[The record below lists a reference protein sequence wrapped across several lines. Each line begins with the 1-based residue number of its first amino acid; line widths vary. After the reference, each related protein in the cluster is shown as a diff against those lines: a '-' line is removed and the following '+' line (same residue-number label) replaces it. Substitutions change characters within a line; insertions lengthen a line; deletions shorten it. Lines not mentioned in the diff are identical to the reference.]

1 MKIIELDQNGI
12 GARQGLTLGADLLK
26 INGHPLNDIIDYDFY
41 VADEDLEIVFR
52 KDDQEII
59 RKFSKHPDADLG
71 VGFKPMRIRA
81 CANDCI
87 FCFADQNPT
96 GVRESLN
103 FRDGD
108 YRFSF
113 LHGHFVT
120 MTNMGQAQ
128 LNRVVEQRLSPLY
141 ISVHVTDPVVRQKL
155 MLFGK
160 DDRVLEKLTFLTKN
174 NIELHTQI
182 VLCPGYNDGEILF
195 KTIDDLYQFQP
206 QLKTVSIVP
215 VGLTKWRQNLP
226 QLNSVTSEYAK
237 TMIPLVEKWDHQYR
251 RPDGQRF
258 VYLSDEWFILA
269 DAPIPESEYYD
280 DYLMVEN
287 GVGQCRAFAD
297 EFHEQ
302 IPDFPSRLK
311 QPTRLTF
318 ATGKLPYHFLTQTM
332 GPALDGVENLSW
344 ELVPIANERLGAD
357 LVTVTGLVCGSDIV
371 TQLVAHGVGDAVY
384 LSHRMFNEDGL
395 TLDDMTRDDIEQKL
409 GIPVR
414 IHSEDMA
421 EVLAEWV

>member
-12 GARQGLTLGADLLK
+12 GARHGLSLGADLLK

-41 VADEDLEIVFR
+41 VADEELEIVFR
-52 KDDQEII
+52 KDGREFIKNITKD
-59 RKFSKHPDADLG
+59 PDADLG
-71 VGFKPMRIRA
+71 IGFKPIRIRA

-87 FCFADQNPT
+87 FCFADQNPP

-141 ISVHVTDPVVRQKL
+141 VSVHVTDQTVRQKL

-160 DDRVLEKLTFLTKN
+160 DDRVLEKLAFLVEN

-182 VLCPGYNDGEILF
+182 VLCPGYNDGDILF

-206 QLKTVSIVP
+206 QLKTVSLVP
-215 VGLTKWRQNLP
+215 VGLTKWRQNLA
-226 QLNSVTSEYAK
+226 QLTTVTPEYAK
-237 TMIPLVEKWDHQYR
+237 TMIPLAEKWDNQYR

-269 DAPIPESEYYD
+269 DAPMPETEYYD

-287 GVGQCRAFAD
+287 GVGQCRAFAED
-297 EFHEQ
+297 LQEQ
-302 IPDFPSRLK
+302 VRNFPLRLK
-311 QPTRLTF
+311 QPTKLTF
-318 ATGKLPYHFLTQTM
+318 VTGKLPFKFLSQTM
-332 GPALDGVENLSW
+332 EPVLNRVENLEW
-344 ELVPIANERLGAD
+344 DLVPIANERLGAD
-357 LVTVTGLVCGSDIV
+357 LVTVTGLLCGRDV
-371 TQLVAHGVGDAVY
+371 VVQLKAHGVGDAVY

-395 TLDDMTRDDIEQKL
+395 TLDDITRDEIEQKL
-409 GIPVR
+409 GVPVR
-414 IHSEDMA
+414 IHTEDMT